1 MTSQTNT
8 PPPHQSSTTTTTNIA
23 RVLIDFNLWGII
35 QLLVISTKT
44 ETHSAVSLGL
54 RFRQPNI
61 RMQNLLCVRNKD
73 GRPFWPDFGY
83 FGLFGLSGRKTIGG
97 VKTIEMWWWFVVV
110 ERKRQKCGGGCVQF
124 HYLQTRNSDKQTESN
139 VGKFESNLISTP
151 RAKKMMIIFH
161 CFQIAVYLT
170 LFVIGFQ

>member
-8 PPPHQSSTTTTTNIA
+8 PPPHHSSTTTTANIT

-44 ETHSAVSLGL
+44 ETHLAVSLGL
-54 RFRQPNI
+54 WFRQPNI
-61 RMQNLLCVRNKD
+61 RMQNLLRVRNKD

-97 VKTIEMWWWFVVV
+97 VKTIEMWWWWWWRENNRNVVV
-110 ERKRQKCGGGCVQF
+110 VAYSFTIYRPET
-124 HYLQTRNSDKQTESN
+124 QTSKLKVTLANSSLLSDFCHLN
-139 VGKFESNLISTP
+139 VMFACLLSLK
-151 RAKKMMIIFH
+151 
-161 CFQIAVYLT
+161 
-170 LFVIGFQ
+170 